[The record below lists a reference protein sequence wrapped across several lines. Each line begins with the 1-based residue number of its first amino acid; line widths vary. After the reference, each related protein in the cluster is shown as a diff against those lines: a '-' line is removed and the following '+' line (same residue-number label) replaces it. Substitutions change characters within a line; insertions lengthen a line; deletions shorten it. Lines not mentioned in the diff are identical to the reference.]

1 MFWEILVANR
11 WVDADT
17 AAKLG
22 ILLMKIR
29 MLLIHALAMVE
40 MIIINKK
47 VHFLAKKW
55 FIFTFED
62 FRSRVYIA

>member
-1 MFWEILVANR
+1 MQTQQLNLEF
-11 WVDADT
+11 
-17 AAKLG
+17 
-22 ILLMKIR
+22 LLIKIR

-40 MIIINKK
+40 MIIINK